1 MIDLTNQV
9 ALVTGGSRGI
19 GRAVALRLA
28 QAGADVI
35 VNYVTSQSAAKEV
48 ADQIAALGRRTA
60 TIKADVSEPEDI
72 ASMLEFVGNS
82 FGKLDI
88 LVSNAASGG
97 FRSLMSATPRHFDA
111 TMKTNVQALMLLTQA
126 ALPLMQQ
133 DSQTPSNHTPN
144 NQTSGSQASG
154 SQTSG
159 SSPSSGRPAARRKI
173 IAMSSHGSHRALPA
187 YGLIGASK
195 AALESLARHL
205 AYELG
210 NQGINVNVVLAGL
223 VASDSTRN
231 FPESQRIFDAIAQR
245 RLVSGRELLAED
257 VANAVLYLASPLSD
271 LVQGQVLTI
280 DGGEALHG

>member
-19 GRAVALRLA
+19 GRATALRLA
-28 QAGADVI
+28 EAGADVV
-35 VNYVTSQSAAKEV
+35 VNYVTSSSAAKEV
-48 ADQIAALGRRTA
+48 ADAISAMGRRAA
-60 TIKADVSEPEDI
+60 TVKADVSEPEDI
-72 ASMLEFVGNS
+72 ASMLEFVGNA

-97 FRSLMSATPRHFDA
+97 FRSLLAATPRHFEA

-126 ALPLMQQ
+126 ALPLMQR
-133 DSQTPSNHTPN
+133 DA
-144 NQTSGSQASG
+144 AS
-154 SQTSG
+154 
-159 SSPSSGRPAARRKI
+159 PDAARRRKI

-195 AALESLARHL
+195 AALESMTRHL
-205 AYELG
+205 ALELG

-231 FPESQRIFDAIAQR
+231 FPESQRIFDAIAER

-257 VANAVLYLASPLSD
+257 VANAVLYLSSSLSD

>member
-19 GRAVALRLA
+19 GRATALRLA
-28 QAGADVI
+28 EAGADVI
-35 VNYVTSQSAAKEV
+35 VNYVTSGSAAKEV
-48 ADQIAALGRRTA
+48 ADAICSMGRRAA
-60 TIKADVSEPEDI
+60 TVKADVSEPEDI
-72 ASMLEFVGNS
+72 ASMLEFVGNA

-97 FRSLMSATPRHFDA
+97 FRSLLTATPRHFEA

-126 ALPLMQQ
+126 ALPLMQR
-133 DSQTPSNHTPN
+133 DAAV
-144 NQTSGSQASG
+144 GSQASSLPVHSPG
-154 SQTSG
+154 SDVIVK
-159 SSPSSGRPAARRKI
+159 RRKI
-173 IAMSSHGSHRALPA
+173 IALSSHGSHRALPA

-195 AALESLARHL
+195 AALESMVRHL
-205 AYELG
+205 ALELG

-231 FPESQRIFDAIAQR
+231 FPESQKIFEAIAQR
-245 RLVSGRELLAED
+245 RLVSGRELLAAD
-257 VANAVLYLASPLSD
+257 VANAVLFLASELSD